1 VLAIALAPFY
11 PWIVNIWCESRL
23 ERTRFCIGKAF
34 DKFCQEKFSFPAFIF
49 NIDRVSTKAIGQI
62 IFCRV
67 STWHLL
73 HSLLVEKMA
82 RHDPQI
88 ERLGQVLDKSLKRME
103 ISTRL
108 DEYGVWPIW
117 NDIVGTTIARNAQP
131 EKIRNGT
138 LFVKVT
144 SPVWMQQ
151 LQYMKEMI
159 AEKLNQRLKTD
170 IVKNIFFVVGRVHAE
185 TAEVESK
192 PTAPSSAAG
201 QDSRPDEDFLESI
214 RDPEIRQAFKRLL
227 KGYSRRHR
235 KN

>member
-1 VLAIALAPFY
+1 MCYFLF
-11 PWIVNIWCESRL
+11 RL
-23 ERTRFCIGKAF
+23 
-34 DKFCQEKFSFPAFIF
+34 FS
-49 NIDRVSTKAIGQI
+49 
-62 IFCRV
+62 
-67 STWHLL
+67 
-73 HSLLVEKMA
+73 MA
-82 RHDPQI
+82 KHDQQI

-144 SPVWMQQ
+144 SSVWMQQ

-170 IVKNIFFVVGRVHAE
+170 VVRNIFFVVGRINAQRIE
-185 TAEVESK
+185 MESQS
-192 PTAPSSAAG
+192 PAPPSVAG
-201 QDSRPDEDFLESI
+201 PDSRPNEDFLESI
-214 RDPEIRQAFKRLL
+214 GDPEIRQAFKRLL
-227 KGYSRRHR
+227 RGYSRRQR
-235 KN
+235 KD